1 MICKGGEG
9 ISILSVK
16 GVKLKRDGKEL
27 LRGVNLEIGECEIH
41 SVIGPNGAGKST
53 LAYLLMGI
61 GGYRS
66 EEGSIHFNKDDITQ
80 LTITQRAKLGIT
92 LAWQEPA
99 RFEGLSV
106 YDYLSIGAGG
116 TGKVSENTLRHAL
129 EMVDLSPDK
138 YLYREVSEALS
149 GGERKRIEMASIL
162 TMKPK
167 LAILDEPD
175 SGIDVVSLKEV
186 IALIKDLKNN
196 GSSVLVITHREEI
209 AAASDKASLM
219 CDGMIVKTGSPAEIS
234 DFFKNK
240 CKPCDV
246 KAYNPKGD

>member
-1 MICKGGEG
+1 ML
-9 ISILSVK
+9 SIKNL
-16 GVKLKRDGKEL
+16 KLKRDGKEL
-27 LRGVNLEIGECEIH
+27 LRGVDLEVGESEIH

-61 GGYRS
+61 GGYS
-66 EEGSIHFNKDDITQ
+66 PEEGSVYFNNEDITQ
-80 LTITQRAKLGIT
+80 FTITQRSKRGIT

-99 RFEGLSV
+99 RFEGLTV

-116 TGKVSENTLRHAL
+116 VGKVSENTLRHAL

-167 LAILDEPD
+167 LVILDEPD
-175 SGIDVVSLKEV
+175 SGIDFVSLKDIV
-186 IALIKDLKNN
+186 ALIQDLKKN
-196 GSSVLVITHREEI
+196 GSSVLVITHRKEI
-209 AAASDKASLM
+209 ALASDKASLM
-219 CDGMIVKTGSPAEIS
+219 CDGMIVKTGSPAEIN
-234 DFFKNK
+234 DFFMKK

-246 KAYNPKGD
+246 ETYDLKGE

>member
-1 MICKGGEG
+1 MDLEVGE
-9 ISILSVK
+9 S
-16 GVKLKRDGKEL
+16 
-27 LRGVNLEIGECEIH
+27 EIH

-61 GGYRS
+61 GGYS
-66 EEGSIHFNKDDITQ
+66 PEEGSVYFNDEDITQ
-80 LTITQRAKLGIT
+80 FTITQRSMRGIT

-99 RFEGLSV
+99 RFEGLTVS
-106 YDYLSIGAGG
+106 DYLSIGAGG
-116 TGKVSENTLRHAL
+116 VGNVTENTLRHAL

-138 YLYREVSEALS
+138 YLHREVSEALS

-162 TMKPK
+162 TMNPK
-167 LAILDEPD
+167 LVILDEPD

-186 IALIKDLKNN
+186 VALIKDLKMN

-209 AAASDKASLM
+209 AAASDRASLM

-246 KAYNPKGD
+246 KAYDLKRE

>member
-1 MICKGGEG
+1 MNYGG
-9 ISILSVK
+9 IQILSIK
-16 GVKLKRDGKEL
+16 DIKLKRDGKEL
-27 LRGVNLEIGECEIH
+27 LRGVDLEVGECEIH

-61 GGYRS
+61 GGYAPQ
-66 EEGSIHFNKDDITQ
+66 EGSVYFNGENITKIS
-80 LTITQRAKLGIT
+80 ITQRAKHGIT

-99 RFEGLSV
+99 RFEGLTV

-116 TGKVSENTLRHAL
+116 VDKVSENTLRHAL

-175 SGIDVVSLKEV
+175 SGIDIVSLKEV
-186 IALIKDLKNN
+186 VALIQDLKNN

-246 KAYNPKGD
+246 KPHDIRGK

>member
-1 MICKGGEG
+1 
-9 ISILSVK
+9 
-16 GVKLKRDGKEL
+16 
-27 LRGVNLEIGECEIH
+27 LRGVDMEVEECEIH

-61 GGYRS
+61 GGY
-66 EEGSIHFNKDDITQ
+66 EPQEGSVHFNGEDVTQ
-80 LTITQRAKLGIT
+80 FTITQRAKLGIT

-99 RFEGLSV
+99 RFEGLTV
-106 YDYLSIGAGG
+106 RDYLSIGAGG
-116 TGKVSENTLRHAL
+116 TGRVSENTLRHAL

-186 IALIKDLKNN
+186 IALIQDLKKN
-196 GSSVLVITHREEI
+196 GSSVLVITHRDEI

-234 DFFKNK
+234 DFFKKK

-246 KAYNPKGD
+246 KAYGPKGD

>member
-1 MICKGGEG
+1 MDME
-9 ISILSVK
+9 V
-16 GVKLKRDGKEL
+16 E
-27 LRGVNLEIGECEIH
+27 ECEIH

-61 GGYRS
+61 GGY
-66 EEGSIHFNKDDITQ
+66 EPQEGSVHFNGEDVTQ
-80 LTITQRAKLGIT
+80 FTITQRAKLGIT

-99 RFEGLSV
+99 RFEGLTV
-106 YDYLSIGAGG
+106 RDYLSIGAGS
-116 TGKVSENTLRHAL
+116 TGKVLENTLRHAL
-129 EMVDLSPDK
+129 EMVDLSPEK

-186 IALIKDLKNN
+186 IALIQDLKKN
-196 GSSVLVITHREEI
+196 GSSVLVITHRDEI

-234 DFFKNK
+234 DFFKKK

-246 KAYNPKGD
+246 KAYGSKGD

>member
-1 MICKGGEG
+1 MGGVY
-9 ISILSVK
+9 ILSVK

-27 LRGVNLEIGECEIH
+27 LCGVDLKIEECEIH

-61 GGYRS
+61 GGF
-66 EEGSIHFNKDDITQ
+66 EPQEGTVHFNGEDVTHF
-80 LTITQRAKLGIT
+80 TITQRAKHGIT

-99 RFEGLSV
+99 RFEGLTV
-106 YDYLSIGAGG
+106 HDYLSIGAGG
-116 TGKVSENTLRHAL
+116 TDKVSENTLRHAL

-138 YLYREVSEALS
+138 YLHREVSEALS

-186 IALIKDLKNN
+186 IALIQDLKKN

-209 AAASDKASLM
+209 AATSDKASLM

-246 KAYNPKGD
+246 KTHYLKGD

>member
-1 MICKGGEG
+1 MDLEVGEY
-9 ISILSVK
+9 
-16 GVKLKRDGKEL
+16 
-27 LRGVNLEIGECEIH
+27 EIH

-61 GGYRS
+61 GGYS
-66 EEGSIHFNKDDITQ
+66 PEEGSVYFNDEDITQ
-80 LTITQRAKLGIT
+80 FTITQRSKRGIT

-99 RFEGLSV
+99 RFEGLTV

-116 TGKVSENTLRHAL
+116 VGKVSENTLRRAL
-129 EMVDLSPDK
+129 ERVDLSPDK

-175 SGIDVVSLKEV
+175 SGIDLVSLKEIV
-186 IALIKDLKNN
+186 ALMQDLKKN

-209 AAASDKASLM
+209 VAASDKASLM

-234 DFFKNK
+234 DFFMKK

-246 KAYNPKGD
+246 ETHDLKGE

>member
-1 MICKGGEG
+1 M
-9 ISILSVK
+9 
-16 GVKLKRDGKEL
+16 KLKLDGKEL

-61 GGYRS
+61 SGYCPQ
-66 EEGSIHFNKDDITQ
+66 EGSVNFNEKDITKYS
-80 LTITQRAKLGIT
+80 ITQRAKHGIT

-99 RFEGLSV
+99 RFEGLTV
-106 YDYLSIGAGG
+106 YDYLLIGAGDD
-116 TGKVSENTLRHAL
+116 GKLSENMIRRAL
-129 EMVDLSPDK
+129 DMVNLSPEK

-149 GGERKRIEMASIL
+149 GGERKRIELASIF
-162 TMKPK
+162 TMKTK
-167 LAILDEPD
+167 LVILDEPD
-175 SGIDVVSLKEV
+175 SGIDAVSLKEV
-186 IALIKDLKNN
+186 IALIQDLKKN

-219 CDGMIVKTGSPAEIS
+219 CDGIIVKTGSPAGIS

-246 KAYNPKGD
+246 ETYDIKGE

>member
-1 MICKGGEG
+1 M
-9 ISILSVK
+9 
-16 GVKLKRDGKEL
+16 
-27 LRGVNLEIGECEIH
+27 NLEVGEHEIH

-61 GGYRS
+61 GGYS
-66 EEGSIHFNKDDITQ
+66 PEEGSVYFNDEDITQ
-80 LTITQRAKLGIT
+80 LTITERSKRGIT

-99 RFEGLSV
+99 RFEGLTV

-116 TGKVSENTLRHAL
+116 AGKVSENTLRHAL
-129 EMVDLSPDK
+129 EMVDLSPDN

-167 LAILDEPD
+167 LVILDEPD

-186 IALIKDLKNN
+186 VALIQDLKKN

-234 DFFKNK
+234 DFFMKK

-246 KAYNPKGD
+246 ETHDLKGD

>member
-1 MICKGGEG
+1 MDLDVGE
-9 ISILSVK
+9 S
-16 GVKLKRDGKEL
+16 
-27 LRGVNLEIGECEIH
+27 EIH
-41 SVIGPNGAGKST
+41 SVIGPNGGGKST

-61 GGYRS
+61 GGYNP
-66 EEGSIHFNKDDITQ
+66 EEGSVYFNNEDITQ
-80 LTITQRAKLGIT
+80 LTITERSKRGIT

-99 RFEGLSV
+99 RFEGLTV

-116 TGKVSENTLRHAL
+116 VGNVTENTLRHAL

-167 LAILDEPD
+167 LVILDEPD

-186 IALIKDLKNN
+186 VALIQDLKKN

-209 AAASDKASLM
+209 MAASDRASLM
-219 CDGMIVKTGSPAEIS
+219 CDGMIVKTGNPAAIS
-234 DFFKNK
+234 DFFIKK

-246 KAYNPKGD
+246 ETYDLKRE

>member
-1 MICKGGEG
+1 MDLEVGE
-9 ISILSVK
+9 S
-16 GVKLKRDGKEL
+16 
-27 LRGVNLEIGECEIH
+27 EIH

-61 GGYRS
+61 GGYS
-66 EEGSIHFNKDDITQ
+66 PEEGSVYFDGEDITQ
-80 LTITQRAKLGIT
+80 FTITQRSNRGIT

-99 RFEGLSV
+99 RFEGLTV

-116 TGKVSENTLRHAL
+116 VGKVSENTLRHAL

-167 LAILDEPD
+167 LVILDEPD
-175 SGIDVVSLKEV
+175 SGIDLVSLKEIV
-186 IALIKDLKNN
+186 TLIQDLKKN

-209 AAASDKASLM
+209 EAASDKASLM

-234 DFFKNK
+234 DFFMKK

-246 KAYNPKGD
+246 KIHDLKGE

>member
-1 MICKGGEG
+1 MGGVY
-9 ISILSVK
+9 ILSIK
-16 GVKLKRDGKEL
+16 NIKLKRDGKEL
-27 LRGVNLEIGECEIH
+27 LRGVDLEVGECEIH

-61 GGYRS
+61 GGYS
-66 EEGSIHFNKDDITQ
+66 PEEGSVHFNEEDITQ
-80 LTITQRAKLGIT
+80 FTITQRAKHGIT

-99 RFEGLSV
+99 RFEGLTV
-106 YDYLSIGAGG
+106 HDYLSIGAGG

-138 YLYREVSEALS
+138 YLHREVSEALS

-186 IALIKDLKNN
+186 VALIQDLKKN

-234 DFFKNK
+234 DFFIKK

-246 KAYNPKGD
+246 ETHDLKED

>member
-1 MICKGGEG
+1 MDLEVGE
-9 ISILSVK
+9 S
-16 GVKLKRDGKEL
+16 
-27 LRGVNLEIGECEIH
+27 EIH

-61 GGYRS
+61 GGYS
-66 EEGSIHFNKDDITQ
+66 PEEGSVYFNDEDITQ
-80 LTITQRAKLGIT
+80 FTITQRSMRGIT

-99 RFEGLSV
+99 RFEGLTVS
-106 YDYLSIGAGG
+106 DYLSIGAGG
-116 TGKVSENTLRHAL
+116 VGNVTENTLRHAL

-138 YLYREVSEALS
+138 YLHREVSEALS

-162 TMKPK
+162 TMNPK
-167 LAILDEPD
+167 LVILDEPD

-186 IALIKDLKNN
+186 VALIKDLKMN

-209 AAASDKASLM
+209 AAASDRASLM
-219 CDGMIVKTGSPAEIS
+219 CDGMIVKTGNPAEIS

-246 KAYNPKGD
+246 KAYDLKRE

>member
-1 MICKGGEG
+1 MDLEVGE
-9 ISILSVK
+9 S
-16 GVKLKRDGKEL
+16 
-27 LRGVNLEIGECEIH
+27 EIH

-61 GGYRS
+61 GGYS
-66 EEGSIHFNKDDITQ
+66 PEEGSVYFNNEDITQ
-80 LTITQRAKLGIT
+80 FTITQRSKRGIT

-99 RFEGLSV
+99 RFEGLTV

-116 TGKVSENTLRHAL
+116 VGKVSENTLRHAL

-167 LAILDEPD
+167 LVILDEPD
-175 SGIDVVSLKEV
+175 SGIDFVSLKDIV
-186 IALIKDLKNN
+186 ALIQDLKKN
-196 GSSVLVITHREEI
+196 GSSVLVITHRKEI
-209 AAASDKASLM
+209 ALASDKASLM
-219 CDGMIVKTGSPAEIS
+219 CDGMIVKTGSPAEIN
-234 DFFKNK
+234 DFFMKK

-246 KAYNPKGD
+246 ETYDLKGE

>member
-1 MICKGGEG
+1 ME
-9 ISILSVK
+9 V
-16 GVKLKRDGKEL
+16 E
-27 LRGVNLEIGECEIH
+27 ECEIH

-61 GGYRS
+61 GGY
-66 EEGSIHFNKDDITQ
+66 EPQEGSVHFNGEDVTQ
-80 LTITQRAKLGIT
+80 FTITQRAKLGIT

-99 RFEGLSV
+99 RFEGLTV
-106 YDYLSIGAGG
+106 RDYLSIGAGS
-116 TGKVSENTLRHAL
+116 TGKVLENTLRHAL
-129 EMVDLSPDK
+129 EMVDLSPEK

-186 IALIKDLKNN
+186 IALIQDLKKN
-196 GSSVLVITHREEI
+196 GSSVLVITHRDEI

-234 DFFKNK
+234 DFFKKK

-246 KAYNPKGD
+246 KAYGSKGD